1 MQNMAKNDKLE
12 RLDAI
17 KKLIQ
22 PFYSQYLNDEL
33 TGYVMKLCDRLGR
46 KRTISI
52 TRGKPE
58 IWAAAIVYVIAR
70 LNFLFDKDNPVFI
83 TTDTICEFFDTKKST
98 VGNKATLIEEACNIR
113 MGEQDLCSPRISD
126 MFTFYQTPEGFII
139 PKSMLQKHKIEL
151 AVMDED
157 ETREFEER
165 LAEKKRRREQ
175 EAEEKRAHR
184 DEMRRKA
191 AAKKR
196 KEKYK
201 DQTDLF
207 KDTST

>member
-1 MQNMAKNDKLE
+1 MAKNDKLE

-17 KKLIQ
+17 KELIQ
-22 PFYSQYLNDEL
+22 PFCSQHLNEEL

-70 LNFLFDKDNPVFI
+70 LNYLFDKKNPNFI
-83 TTDTICEFFDTKKST
+83 TTDTICKFFGTSKST
-98 VGNKATLIEEACNIR
+98 VGSKATLIEKACNIR
-113 MGEQDLCSPRISD
+113 LGEEDFCSEDISD
-126 MFTFYQTPEGFII
+126 MFTFYQTSEGFII
-139 PKSMLQKHKIEL
+139 PKSMLRDHKIEITF
-151 AVMDED
+151 MDED
-157 ETREFEER
+157 ERNAFESH
-165 LAEKKRRREQ
+165 LAEQERIRQQ
-175 EAEEKRAHR
+175 EAEAEKAHR
-184 DEMRRKA
+184 EELRREA